1 VAEEISFTGGSQSCC
16 VCFID
21 IVDSTINTV
30 EITNPQKIKTIYSVF
45 INTMAALAR
54 DFDATVIKSI
64 GDSIIYYFPK
74 TADSSNNMSA
84 FKSVFECGLT
94 MISVNPIVNAKL
106 QKEEGLPNLSY
117 RISADYGRVEVAKS
131 LTSTSGDLFGPT
143 VNLCAKINSK
153 AEPNGMV
160 IGNNLYQV
168 TKGKFD
174 DDYLFN
180 KIDEYSIGDS
190 SDNQY
195 SVYSIVSK
203 DKNSDDKKLKL
214 YKNIRISYDLS
225 ELSYPIL
232 KD

>member
-1 VAEEISFTGGSQSCC
+1 MAEEISFTGGSQSCC

-30 EITNPQKIKTIYSVF
+30 EITNPQKIKTYYSVF

-54 DFDATVIKSI
+54 DFDATVIKST

-106 QKEEGLPNLSY
+106 QKEEGLPKISY

-174 DDYLFN
+174 DGYLFN

-203 DKNSDDKKLKL
+203 DKNSNDKKLKL
-214 YKNIRISYDLS
+214 YKNIL
-225 ELSYPIL
+225 
-232 KD
+232 